1 MDILRA
7 GPFADLTDSN
17 LDEPS
22 TVDGTIIPVNCAM
35 NNWVDDNWKYY
46 LLKVTTNVFGVP
58 NVVIDEEYRTGAA
71 VSESYNGPSGTD
83 KLAGVVV
90 KFAYQ
95 AVEDTTIN
103 INAKAVGVPAA
114 TAGQYEV
121 FVEIGDDLTGEESS
135 GTSYQTVEIDQNFT
149 LPATVVPKIVT
160 ISAAA
165 DGQTTSSATS
175 SITITI
181 PTSP

>member
-1 MDILRA
+1 MAILRA
-7 GPFADLTDSN
+7 GPFADSTDSY

-22 TVDGTIIPVNCAM
+22 TANATIIPVNCAM
-35 NNWVDDNWKYY
+35 NNWVSDNWKYY
-46 LLKVTTNVFGVP
+46 LLKLTTDAFGVP

-71 VSESYNGPSGTD
+71 VSESYNGPSGPR
-83 KLAGVVV
+83 KLAEVMV

-103 INAKAVGVPAA
+103 INAKAVGVPA
-114 TAGQYEV
+114 GLYPV
-121 FVEIGDDLTGEESS
+121 SVEIGDDFTGEESS
-135 GTSYQTVEIDQNFT
+135 GTSYQTVEMDQDFT

-160 ISAAA
+160 ILAAA
-165 DGQTTSSATS
+165 EGNITSSATS